1 MILTFPHLTRSQNH
15 CQMQTR
21 FQNHWLIQIHSQNQI
36 QIHSQNQ
43 IQIHSQNQIHYSLP
57 KEDLCKRRVQKKYR
71 DSVEKL
77 YAPFL
82 VRLRRLIGTSLT
94 GRCFWRT
101 AFTFFIFA
109 SRLRTGSGRRGGA
122 TTWLGS
128 AFRTT
133 SRPWLAAFWRGARSR
148 GILAGIVLAATRRF
162 IVRRIVASIASHGW
176 WLLDC
181 VCWSKRCVSQWEL
194 CQMKQ
199 GEPLAAESTK

>member
-36 QIHSQNQ
+36 
-43 IQIHSQNQIHYSLP
+43 HYNLR
-57 KEDLCKRRVQKKYR
+57 KEDLGERRLGVGKQYR
-71 DSVEKL
+71 DSVEKKL
-77 YAPFL
+77 YSPFL
-82 VRLRRLIGTSLT
+82 VRLRRLIST
-94 GRCFWRT
+94 GMTRRCFWRT

-109 SRLRTGSGRRGGA
+109 SRLWTGSGRRGGA

-133 SRPWLAAFWRGARSR
+133 SRPWLATFWRGAWSR
-148 GILAGIVLAATRRF
+148 GILAGIILAATRRF
-162 IVRRIVASIASHGW
+162 IVRRIVASITSHGW
-176 WLLDC
+176 RWLLDY
-181 VCWSKRCVSQWEL
+181 VCWSKHCAAQWEL

-199 GEPLAAESTK
+199 GKPLAAGSTK